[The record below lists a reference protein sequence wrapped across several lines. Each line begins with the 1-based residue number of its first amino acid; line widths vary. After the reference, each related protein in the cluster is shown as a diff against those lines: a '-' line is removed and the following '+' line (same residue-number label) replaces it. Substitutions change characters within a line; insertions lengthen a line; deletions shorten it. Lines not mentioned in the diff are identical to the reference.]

1 MATQKKSQN
10 SLDNLMMA
18 YTDLSSNS
26 KGGSSFKGPAMKDVK
41 VQKAEGP
48 SFKPSQKARD
58 WSSLEQSLESA
69 FSLQQQ
75 QQQQHHQPQV
85 LPFQPQFPTIGKQET
100 YALKN
105 PGCAISRK
113 KIFLLRK
120 SE

>member
-85 LPFQPQFPTIGKQET
+85 LPFQPQFPSMTS
-100 YALKN
+100 
-105 PGCAISRK
+105 GCPQQHIVS
-113 KIFLLRK
+113 
-120 SE
+120 